1 MQTVESAKQF
11 LITRISE
18 QAASDGIAL
27 SDIEKRMFLFSET
40 SPNTDWEAN
49 EQFEKEFDDSEYEN
63 KIARL
68 LRQAYASDK
77 KNPGGER
84 TWRESLE
91 TLSKEDFYGLVM
103 VDLAKIPRHV
113 YYFPRRVDYLS
124 FVSPQLVLF
133 IICELIIFGAALGIL
148 SNYFKLSFLSSD
160 GLRLIIFVLLIAGGW
175 GLGEVYR
182 RGGPE

>member
-18 QAASDGIAL
+18 QAAADGIVL
-27 SDIEKRMFLFSET
+27 SDIEKRMFLFSEM

-84 TWRESLE
+84 TWEESLE

-113 YYFPRRVDYLS
+113 DYLS
-124 FVSPQLVLF
+124 FVSPRLVLF
-133 IICELIIFGAALGIL
+133 AVCEVIIFGAALGML
-148 SNYFKLSFLSSD
+148 SNYFKLSFLTSD

-175 GLGEVYR
+175 ELGEVYR
-182 RGGPE
+182 RRSTK